1 MNYFI
6 LFGSSRIGFQCFLQ
20 YKQGAVQVIFLQYV
34 CDTHFVATGTRRS
47 IESGRRR
54 HEYRLSLVLELRQT
68 PGTELVRIIYRKL
81 CHRIEGSHRDGRI
94 YARYTVQSVNQAFT
108 AFYIFIVCVAQIILI
123 GIQRWPINGGLRRA
137 WQNFMTASLIS
148 LFFVIRAPM
157 RMPHSE

>member
-6 LFGSSRIGFQCFLQ
+6 LFGSSWIGFQCFLQ
-20 YKQGAVQVIFLQYV
+20 NKQGAVQVVFLQYV

-54 HEYRLSLVLELRQT
+54 HEYRLSLVFELRQT

-81 CHRIEGSHRDGRI
+81 CHRIECSHRDGRI

-108 AFYIFIVCVAQIILI
+108 AFYIFIVCVAQIILT
-123 GIQRWPINGGLRRA
+123 GIQRCGRRTPNSAWTRNQSAPHCSQCPPGGRQRYRE
-137 WQNFMTASLIS
+137 N
-148 LFFVIRAPM
+148 PYK
-157 RMPHSE
+157 

>member
-6 LFGSSRIGFQCFLQ
+6 LFGSSWIGFQCFLQ
-20 YKQGAVQVIFLQYV
+20 YKQGAVQVVFLQYV

-54 HEYRLSLVLELRQT
+54 HEYRLSLVFELRQT

-81 CHRIEGSHRDGRI
+81 CHRIECSHRDGRI

-123 GIQRWPINGGLRRA
+123 GIQRCFCGNLAISTTLFSMPSR
-137 WQNFMTASLIS
+137 WQAEI
-148 LFFVIRAPM
+148 
-157 RMPHSE
+157 